1 MQDEAIV
8 KHNTSPEGLTTSDE
22 GRSGGGKKWEVLS
35 GDDKI
40 SPMDPGRG
48 LHLHPFTLL

>member
-1 MQDEAIV
+1 MGEEV
-8 KHNTSPEGLTTSDE
+8 EEERN
-22 GRSGGGKKWEVLS
+22 GRLS